1 MKLKFHKADG
11 SPAGE
16 RDFAIPAFEG
26 DAAVALL
33 KQAVVGYQANLR
45 QGNAKTKNYGEVAGS
60 GKKML
65 PQKGSGGSRHGDKRA
80 PQLYKGGVVFG
91 PRPRDWSKAI
101 PATQRRKAL
110 GRALFDLASAGGLAV
125 IERFE
130 VAQPK
135 TKAFAAVLGRV
146 DASFPQPARKPAAE
160 GKRKRSTKPLP
171 VRYLLVDAAWT
182 EPVRRASRNLARAE
196 FTNSANLNALDLVT
210 HGAVVISEQALEQV
224 LARASN

>member
-110 GRALFDLASAGGLAV
+110 GRALFDLATAGGLTV

-135 TKAFAAVLGRV
+135 TKAFAAVLTKVSPGTRRV
-146 DASFPQPARKPAAE
+146 
-160 GKRKRSTKPLP
+160 
-171 VRYLLVDAAWT
+171 LLVDAAWA
-182 EPVRRASRNLARAE
+182 EPVRRASRNVARAE
-196 FTNSANLNALDLVT
+196 FTNSTNLNALDLVR
-210 HGAVVISEQALEQV
+210 HGAVVITEKALEQV
-224 LARASN
+224 ITRASN

>member
-26 DAAVALL
+26 EAGIALL
-33 KQAVVGYQANLR
+33 KQAVVGYQANRR

-60 GKKML
+60 GKKIL

-135 TKAFAAVLGRV
+135 TKAFVALLGKV
-146 DASFPQPARKPAAE
+146 DASFPRPARKPAAE

-182 EPVRRASRNLARAE
+182 EPVRRASRNVARAE

-210 HGAVVISEQALEQV
+210 HGAVVMTEKALEQV